1 MPENTD
7 PELILASRSVARA
20 GLLKRCGLLF
30 SVVPADL
37 DEESF
42 LEAFRQEIKDDTSG
56 SLSQKIT
63 QDFESA
69 ARTLAEL
76 KARKVEGQQV
86 EASQKD
92 GESRKLYV
100 IGCDQILVCDSVLY
114 SKSSTLEE
122 LRRNLMA
129 FRAQEHRLFSAAAV
143 VYSGALLWSHCAV
156 ARIFLRD
163 FSDAFLDTYLERFGE
178 QLLSSV
184 GGYRIEEEGALLF
197 ARLEADPYVVQG
209 LPLLQLLGFLREQNL
224 QQPLLAP

>member
-1 MPENTD
+1 MSDTTT
-7 PELILASRSVARA
+7 PELILASRSVARV
-20 GLLKRCGLLF
+20 GLLERCGLRF

-42 LEAFRQEIKDDTSG
+42 LEAFRQETDDP
-56 SLSQKIT
+56 QP

-69 ARTLAEL
+69 ARRLAEL
-76 KARKVEGQQV
+76 KARKVEGQH
-86 EASQKD
+86 E
-92 GESRKLYV
+92 GNESRRLYV
-100 IGCDQILVCDSVLY
+100 IGCDQMLVCDSVLY
-114 SKSSTLEE
+114 GKSTTLGE
-122 LRRNLMA
+122 LRRHLVA
-129 FRAQEHRLFSAAAV
+129 FRAREHRLYSAAV
-143 VYSGALLWSHCAV
+143 VVFRGVLVWSHCAV

-209 LPLLQLLGFLREQNL
+209 LPLLQLLDFLREQDV
-224 QQPLLAP
+224 QQPLLVS

>member
-42 LEAFRQEIKDDTSG
+42 LEAFRQEIKDDTSA
-56 SLSQKIT
+56 SLPQKIT

-86 EASQKD
+86 EASQKE

-114 SKSSTLEE
+114 SKSSTLGE

-129 FRAQEHRLFSAAAV
+129 FRAQEHRLFSAAAI

>member
-1 MPENTD
+1 MSDTIT
-7 PELILASRSVARA
+7 PELILASRSVARV
-20 GLLKRCGLLF
+20 GLLERCGLRF

-42 LEAFRQEIKDDTSG
+42 LEAFRQETDDP
-56 SLSQKIT
+56 QP

-69 ARTLAEL
+69 ARRLAEL
-76 KARKVEGQQV
+76 KARKVEGQH
-86 EASQKD
+86 E
-92 GESRKLYV
+92 GNESRRLYV
-100 IGCDQILVCDSVLY
+100 IGCDQMLVCDSVLY
-114 SKSSTLEE
+114 GKSATLGE
-122 LRRNLMA
+122 LRRHLVA
-129 FRAQEHRLFSAAAV
+129 FRSREHRLYSAAV
-143 VYSGALLWSHCAV
+143 VVFRGVLVWSHCAV

-209 LPLLQLLGFLREQNL
+209 LPLLQLLDFLREQDV
-224 QQPLLAP
+224 QQPLLVS

>member
-1 MPENTD
+1 MPSVND
-7 PELILASRSVARA
+7 PELILASRSVARV
-20 GLLKRCGLLF
+20 GLLKRCGLRF

-42 LEAFRQEIKDDTSG
+42 LEAFRQEMNTKKNHDKTSD
-56 SLSQKIT
+56 LQF

-76 KARKVEGQQV
+76 KARKVEGQQ
-86 EASQKD
+86 KD
-92 GESRKLYV
+92 DENNLRYV
-100 IGCDQILVCDSVLY
+100 IGCDQMLVCNSVLY
-114 SKSSTLEE
+114 SKSTTLEE
-122 LRRNLMA
+122 LRRNLVA
-129 FRAQEHRLFSAAAV
+129 FRAQEHHLFSAAAV
-143 VYSGALLWSHCAV
+143 VFRGALIWSHCAV
-156 ARIFLRD
+156 ARILLRD
-163 FSDAFLDTYLERFGE
+163 FSETFLDTYLERFGE

-197 ARLEADPYVVQG
+197 AKLDADPYVVQG

>member
-1 MPENTD
+1 MSDTTS
-7 PELILASRSVARA
+7 ELILASRSVVRVE
-20 GLLKRCGLLF
+20 LLKRCGLRF

-42 LEAFRQEIKDDTSG
+42 LEAFRQETDDP
-56 SLSQKIT
+56 QP

-69 ARTLAEL
+69 ARRLAEL
-76 KARKVEGQQV
+76 KARKVEGQH
-86 EASQKD
+86 E
-92 GESRKLYV
+92 GNESRRLYV
-100 IGCDQILVCDSVLY
+100 IGCDQMLVCDSVLY
-114 SKSSTLEE
+114 GKSATLGE
-122 LRRNLMA
+122 LRRHLVA
-129 FRAQEHRLFSAAAV
+129 FRSREHRLYSAAV
-143 VYSGALLWSHCAV
+143 VVFRGVLVWSHCAV

-209 LPLLQLLGFLREQNL
+209 LPLLQLLDFLREQDV
-224 QQPLLAP
+224 QQPLLVS

>member
-1 MPENTD
+1 MSDTIT
-7 PELILASRSVARA
+7 PELILASRSVARV
-20 GLLKRCGLLF
+20 GLLERCGLRF

-42 LEAFRQEIKDDTSG
+42 LEAFRQETDDP
-56 SLSQKIT
+56 QP

-69 ARTLAEL
+69 ARRLAEL
-76 KARKVEGQQV
+76 KARKVEGQH
-86 EASQKD
+86 E
-92 GESRKLYV
+92 GNESRRLYV
-100 IGCDQILVCDSVLY
+100 IGCDQMLVCDSVLY
-114 SKSSTLEE
+114 GKSTTLGE
-122 LRRNLMA
+122 LRRHLVA
-129 FRAQEHRLFSAAAV
+129 FRAREHRLYSAAV
-143 VYSGALLWSHCAV
+143 VVFRGVLVWSHCAV

-209 LPLLQLLGFLREQNL
+209 LPLLQLLDFLREQDV
-224 QQPLLAP
+224 QQPLLVS